1 MTGNVKTL
9 FPGLRNPADAGRPN
23 QGLIDILKDVLAMA
37 ESGQSQSFYGTGFT
51 PDGFRSAVWC
61 DTEENVYQVLGAMEA
76 MKFELLARRG
86 LLGAE

>member
-9 FPGLRNPADAGRPN
+9 FPGLRNPTDAGKPN
-23 QGLIDILKDVLAMA
+23 QGLVDILRSVLAMA
-37 ESGQSQSFYGTGFT
+37 ESGQLQSFYGTGFT

>member
-23 QGLIDILKDVLAMA
+23 QELIDILKDVLAMA
-37 ESGQSQSFYGTGFT
+37 ESGQLQSFYGTGFT
-51 PDGFRSAVWC
+51 ADGLRSAVWC

-86 LLGAE
+86 LLGAI